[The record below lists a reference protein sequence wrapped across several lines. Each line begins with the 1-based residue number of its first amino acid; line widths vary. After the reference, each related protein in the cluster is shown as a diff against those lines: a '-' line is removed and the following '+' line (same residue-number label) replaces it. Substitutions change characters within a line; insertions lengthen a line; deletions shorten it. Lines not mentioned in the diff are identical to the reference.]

1 MVGYKK
7 SYTTRYKQADER
19 QFRLIWFWQPA
30 ILTTAD
36 QGSMT
41 SAVEFCKAM
50 SIAILKSDNLQYNTK
65 RLMVQVLFW

>member
-36 QGSMT
+36 QDSMT
-41 SAVEFCKAM
+41 SAVELCKAM
-50 SIAILKSDNLQYNTK
+50 SIAILVSISKPSELSKSDQT
-65 RLMVQVLFW
+65 

>member
-36 QGSMT
+36 QDSMT
-41 SAVEFCKAM
+41 LAVEFCKAM
-50 SIAILKSDNLQYNTK
+50 SIAILVGSNKLSGLTKSDQP
-65 RLMVQVLFW
+65 

>member
-36 QGSMT
+36 QDSMT
-41 SAVEFCKAM
+41 SDVEFSEAM
-50 SIAILKSDNLQYNTK
+50 SIAILKCDNL
-65 RLMVQVLFW
+65 L

>member
-36 QGSMT
+36 QDSMT
-41 SAVEFCKAM
+41 SDVEFYKETLLLDLP
-50 SIAILKSDNLQYNTK
+50 SESVWENLAHF
-65 RLMVQVLFW
+65 L

>member
-36 QGSMT
+36 QDSMT
-41 SAVEFCKAM
+41 SAMEFCKA
-50 SIAILKSDNLQYNTK
+50 ILVGSSKLSGLAKSDQK
-65 RLMVQVLFW
+65 

>member
-36 QGSMT
+36 QDSMN
-41 SAVEFCKAM
+41 SVVEFCKSM
-50 SIAILKSDNLQYNTK
+50 SIAILVSISKPSELSKSDQT
-65 RLMVQVLFW
+65 